1 MIVSQPWS
9 HMSLASVGAHTG
21 GGLCINSMNFSPSPP
36 AWTVSDRNVGYIADF
51 WAKLD
56 KWDPTLERKAG
67 GVVPKENV
75 DLRHATP
82 YISNSSSGMAL
93 VRAVVGHVMRTNTVP
108 EPLSTYFKSLK
119 IMWLFSAQV
128 LMQCR

>member
-1 MIVSQPWS
+1 
-9 HMSLASVGAHTG
+9 
-21 GGLCINSMNFSPSPP
+21 MNFPTP
-36 AWTVSDRNVGYIADF
+36 DKNVGYIADF

-67 GVVPKENV
+67 GVFPKENV
-75 DLRHATP
+75 DLGHATF
-82 YISNSSSGMAL
+82 YISNASSAMSL

-108 EPLSTYFKSLK
+108 EALSTCFKSLK

>member
-1 MIVSQPWS
+1 M
-9 HMSLASVGAHTG
+9 
-21 GGLCINSMNFSPSPP
+21 
-36 AWTVSDRNVGYIADF
+36 GYIADF
-51 WAKLD
+51 WEKLG

-67 GVVPKENV
+67 GVVPRENF
-75 DLRHATP
+75 DLGHATFH
-82 YISNSSSGMAL
+82 ISNSSSAMALVL

>member
-1 MIVSQPWS
+1 
-9 HMSLASVGAHTG
+9 MSLASVGAHTG
-21 GGLCINSMNFSPSPP
+21 GDLCINSMNFLPP
-36 AWTVSDRNVGYIADF
+36 DRNVGYIADF

-75 DLRHATP
+75 DLGHATF
-82 YISNSSSGMAL
+82 YISNSSSAIAL

-108 EPLSTYFKSLK
+108 EALSTCFKSMK

>member
-1 MIVSQPWS
+1 
-9 HMSLASVGAHTG
+9 MSLASVGAHTG
-21 GGLCINSMNFSPSPP
+21 GGLCINSMNFSPPP

-51 WAKLD
+51 WEKLG

-67 GVVPKENV
+67 GVVPREDF
-75 DLRHATP
+75 DLGYATFH
-82 YISNSSSGMAL
+82 ISSSSSVMAL

-128 LMQCR
+128 LTQCR

>member
-21 GGLCINSMNFSPSPP
+21 GGLCINSMNFSPPPP

-75 DLRHATP
+75 DLGHATF
-82 YISNSSSGMAL
+82 YISNSSSVMAL

>member
-1 MIVSQPWS
+1 M
-9 HMSLASVGAHTG
+9 
-21 GGLCINSMNFSPSPP
+21 
-36 AWTVSDRNVGYIADF
+36 GYIADF
-51 WAKLD
+51 SAKLD

-75 DLRHATP
+75 DLGHATF
-82 YISNSSSGMAL
+82 YISNSSSVMAL

-108 EPLSTYFKSLK
+108 EALSTCFKSLK

-128 LMQCR
+128 LMRCR